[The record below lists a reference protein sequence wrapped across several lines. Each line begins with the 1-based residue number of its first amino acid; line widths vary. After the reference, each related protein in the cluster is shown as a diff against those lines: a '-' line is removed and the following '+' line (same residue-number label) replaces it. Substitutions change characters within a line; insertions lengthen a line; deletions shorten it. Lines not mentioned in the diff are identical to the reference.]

1 MIRKTV
7 LTGLALLLVA
17 PAFAQASADP
27 VARARAAIEARVA
40 SGHAVGIAAGVILPG
55 GRVEVVTAG
64 TSGNG
69 KRPQVDRDTLF
80 EIGSITK
87 VFTATLLAQRLER
100 GELAPGTT
108 IRQAAPRLRDWRSPG
123 VGDVALEAL
132 ATHTTGLSRL
142 PRDPW
147 LAATALLSRQG
158 PYGGYSADRFLDFA
172 AAADPPGPG
181 PHRYAYSNYGAAL
194 LGEVLA
200 QREGLAWPAL
210 VRRDILDPLGMA
222 RTGVATRDEDAA
234 LLARGHDDSRRPT
247 AYWAIP
253 GMGGAGALRSNVD
266 EMAVFLMAQ
275 RMGALAGARLAQQS
289 RGKAW
294 DRNET
299 GLGWVIRPTGKG
311 RILWHNGGTGGFRS
325 FAGFHEPSGLAVVV
339 LSNTA
344 ASVDDIGLHVL
355 DETVALSPEGRKPPL
370 WRFGVMAMIALTIAW
385 TAWRARPA
393 SRVDA
398 FWSALELALAA
409 LVLHL
414 LAPWGWMP
422 AFAWHAMA
430 AFVVACLAAVGWRAR
445 GLPWRVDDG
454 KRHFWRGVGR
464 GFTALVFAACLAH
477 A

>member
-7 LTGLALLLVA
+7 LAGLALSFAAHAL
-17 PAFAQASADP
+17 AQASSDP
-27 VARARAAIEARVA
+27 VARAKAAIEARVA
-40 SGHAVGIAAGVILPG
+40 SGHAVGIAAGVILPD

-64 TSGNG
+64 TSGND
-69 KRPQVDRDTLF
+69 KRPQVDADTLF

-87 VFTATLLAQRLER
+87 VFTATLLAQRIER

-108 IRQAAPRLRDWRSPG
+108 VRQAAPRLRDWRSPG
-123 VGDVALEAL
+123 VGDVTLEAL
-132 ATHTTGLSRL
+132 ATHTAGLSRL
-142 PRDPW
+142 PKDPW

-158 PYGGYSADRFLDFA
+158 PYGGYSSDRFLDFA
-172 AAADPPGPG
+172 AAADSPGPG
-181 PHRYAYSNYGAAL
+181 PHGYAYSNYGAAL

-200 QREGLAWPAL
+200 RREGLAWSAL

-222 RTGVATRDEDAA
+222 RTAVDTRDEDAA
-234 LLARGHDDSRRPT
+234 LLARGHDDSLRPT
-247 AYWAIP
+247 GYWAIP

-275 RMGALAGARLAQQS
+275 RAGALAGARLTQQP

-299 GLGWVIRPTGKG
+299 GLGWVIRPGGKG

-325 FAGFHEPSGLAVVV
+325 FAGLHEATGVGVVV
-339 LSNTA
+339 LSNTST
-344 ASVDDIGLHVL
+344 SVDDIGLHVL
-355 DETVALSPEGRKPPL
+355 DDTVALAPEGRKPPL
-370 WRFGVMAMIALTIAW
+370 WRFGVMAVIALTIVW

-398 FWSALELALAA
+398 LWAGLELALAA

-422 AFAWHAMA
+422 AFAWPAFAAVFAGSLLAVARRAMA
-430 AFVVACLAAVGWRAR
+430 
-445 GLPWRVDDG
+445 LPWREPGG
-454 KRHFWRGVGR
+454 KWRFWRSVGR
-464 GFTALVFAACLAH
+464 GFTALVFAACLVH

>member
-7 LTGLALLLVA
+7 LAGLALSFAAHAL
-17 PAFAQASADP
+17 AQAGGDP

-40 SGHAVGIAAGVILPG
+40 SGHAVGIAAGVILPD

-64 TSGNG
+64 TSGND
-69 KRPQVDRDTLF
+69 KRPQVDAGTLF

-87 VFTATLLAQRLER
+87 VFTATLLAQRLAR
-100 GELAPGTT
+100 GEIVPGTT
-108 IRQAAPRLRDWRSPG
+108 VRQAAPHLRDWRSPG
-123 VGDVALEAL
+123 VGDVTLEAL
-132 ATHTTGLSRL
+132 ATHTAGLSRL
-142 PRDPW
+142 PKDPW

-172 AAADPPGPG
+172 AAADAPAPG

-200 QREGLAWPAL
+200 RREGVTWAAL
-210 VRRDILDPLGMA
+210 VRRDILDPLGMS
-222 RTGVATRDEDAA
+222 RTGVDTRDQDAA

-275 RMGALAGARLAQQS
+275 RLGALAGAKLTQQP

-299 GLGWVIRPTGKG
+299 GLGWVIRPGGKG
-311 RILWHNGGTGGFRS
+311 RILWYNGGTGGFRS
-325 FAGFHEPSGLAVVV
+325 FAGFHEASGLAVVV

-355 DETVALSPEGRKPPL
+355 DETAALAPEGRKPPL
-370 WRFGVMAMIALTIAW
+370 WRFGVMAVIALTIAW

-393 SRVDA
+393 SRIDA

-430 AFVVACLAAVGWRAR
+430 AFVVACLVTTGWRAR
-445 GLPWRVDDG
+445 QLPWRVDDG
-454 KRHFWRGVGR
+454 QRHFWRGVGR
-464 GFTALVFAACLAH
+464 GFTALVFAACLVH

>member
-1 MIRKTV
+1 MVRKTV
-7 LTGLALLLVA
+7 IAGLFLLVA
-17 PAFAQASADP
+17 SPALAQANADP

-40 SGHAVGIAAGVILPG
+40 SGHAVGIAAGVILPD

-64 TSGNG
+64 TSGNDL
-69 KRPQVDRDTLF
+69 RPQLDADTLF

-132 ATHTTGLSRL
+132 ATHTAGLSRL

-147 LAATALLSRQG
+147 LAATALISRQG
-158 PYGGYSADRFLDFA
+158 PYGRYSADRFLDFA
-172 AAADPPGPG
+172 ASADPPGLG
-181 PHRYAYSNYGAAL
+181 PHGYAYSNYGVAL

-200 QREGLAWPAL
+200 RREGLDWAAL
-210 VRRDILDPLGMA
+210 VRRDILDPLRMVH
-222 RTGVATRDEDAA
+222 TGVTTRGEDAA
-234 LLARGHDDSRRPT
+234 LLAQGHDDSRRPT
-247 AYWAIP
+247 SYWAIP
-253 GMGGAGALRSNVD
+253 GMGGAGALRSNVE
-266 EMAVFLMAQ
+266 EMAVFLMSQ
-275 RMGALAGARLAQQS
+275 RAGALPGARLTQQA

-294 DRNET
+294 GRNET
-299 GLGWVIRPTGKG
+299 GLGWVIRPAGKG

-370 WRFGVMAMIALTIAW
+370 WRFGVMAVIALSIAW

-398 FWSALELALAA
+398 FWSALEIALAA

-422 AFAWHAMA
+422 TFAWPA
-430 AFVVACLAAVGWRAR
+430 LAALVAASLLAIAWTARA
-445 GLPWRVDDG
+445 LPWRAPEG
-454 KRHFWRGVGR
+454 RWRFWRSVGR
-464 GFTALVFAACLAH
+464 GFTALVFAACLVH

>member
-1 MIRKTV
+1 M
-7 LTGLALLLVA
+7 
-17 PAFAQASADP
+17 
-27 VARARAAIEARVA
+27 A
-40 SGHAVGIAAGVILPG
+40 SGHAVGVAAGVIHPD
-55 GRVEVVTAG
+55 GRLEVVTAG
-64 TSGNG
+64 VSGNDE
-69 KRPQVDRDTLF
+69 RPRLDAQTLF

-87 VFTATLLAQRLER
+87 VFTATLLAQRIER

-108 IRQAAPRLRDWRSPG
+108 VRQAAPRLRDWRSPG
-123 VGDVALEAL
+123 VGDVTLEAL
-132 ATHTTGLSRL
+132 ATHTAGLSRL
-142 PRDPW
+142 PKDPW

-172 AAADPPGPG
+172 AAADAPGPG

-200 QREGLAWPAL
+200 RREGLAWSAL

-222 RTGVATRDEDAA
+222 RTGVDTRDEDAA
-234 LLARGHDDSRRPT
+234 LLARGHDDSLRP
-247 AYWAIP
+247 AGYWAIP

-275 RMGALAGARLAQQS
+275 RMGALAGARLTQQP

-299 GLGWVIRPTGKG
+299 GLGWVIRPGGKG

-325 FAGFHEPSGLAVVV
+325 FAGFHEASGLAVVV

-355 DETVALSPEGRKPPL
+355 DETVALAPEGRKPPL
-370 WRFGVMAMIALTIAW
+370 WRFGVTAVIALTIVW

-398 FWSALELALAA
+398 LWAGLELALAA

-422 AFAWHAMA
+422 AFAWPA
-430 AFVVACLAAVGWRAR
+430 LAAVFAGSLLAVARRAMA
-445 GLPWRVDDG
+445 LPWREPGG
-454 KRHFWRGVGR
+454 KWRFWRSVGR
-464 GFTALVFAACLAH
+464 GFTALVFAACLVH

>member
-7 LTGLALLLVA
+7 LSGLAFLLVA
-17 PAFAQASADP
+17 HPLAQAGGDP
-27 VARARAAIEARVA
+27 VARARAAIAARVA
-40 SGHAVGIAAGVILPG
+40 SGHAVGIAAGVILPD

-64 TSGNG
+64 TSGND
-69 KRPQVDRDTLF
+69 KRPQVDAGTLF

-108 IRQAAPRLRDWRSPG
+108 VRQAAPRLRDWRSPG
-123 VGDVALEAL
+123 VGDATLEAL
-132 ATHTTGLSRL
+132 ATHTAGLSRL
-142 PRDPW
+142 PKDPW

-172 AAADPPGPG
+172 ATADAPAPGPQ
-181 PHRYAYSNYGAAL
+181 RYAYSNYGAAL

-200 QREGLAWPAL
+200 RREGVTWAAL

-222 RTGVATRDEDAA
+222 RTGVETRAEDEA
-234 LLARGHDDSRRPT
+234 LLARGHDDSRRP
-247 AYWAIP
+247 ARYWAIP

-275 RMGALAGARLAQQS
+275 RAGALAGARLAQQS

-294 DRNET
+294 AGNET
-299 GLGWVIRPTGKG
+299 GLGWVIRPAAKG

-325 FAGFHEPSGLAVVV
+325 FAGFDEASGLAVVV

-355 DETVALSPEGRKPPL
+355 DETVALATEGRKPPL
-370 WRFGVMAMIALTIAW
+370 WRFGVMAVIALTIAW

-393 SRVDA
+393 SRIDA
-398 FWSALELALAA
+398 LWSALELALAA

-430 AFVVACLAAVGWRAR
+430 ALVVACLAAVGWRAR
-445 GLPWRVDDG
+445 RLAWRADDG